1 VTQQPLLAL
10 ERVTVSF
17 NGFRALN
24 ELTYHLMPG
33 GLKVLIG
40 PNGSGKSTLLD
51 AVIGRVRPE
60 SGRVLYKGVDITAM
74 AEHRIAQ
81 MGIRRKFQA
90 PGVLGGLSVEEN
102 VAVAVRRAK
111 GLWANLRPG
120 LSAQEKTSME
130 EVLVM
135 VGLADKRRLPASQL
149 SHGEKQWLEMGMV
162 VGCEPELLL
171 LDEPTS
177 GMTSVETTLT
187 AGLVRRLAERHTVL
201 VIDHDMSFVEQLE
214 APVSVLHQGK
224 LLREGDM
231 QSIRNDPEVVSVYLG
246 RAVTKSNAHA

>member
-1 VTQQPLLAL
+1 MTQQPLLAL
-10 ERVTVSF
+10 EQVTVSF

-60 SGRVLYKGVDITAM
+60 SGRVRYKGVDITAM

-120 LSAQEKTSME
+120 LSAKEKTSME

-162 VGCEPELLL
+162 VGCDPELLL

-177 GMTSVETTLT
+177 GMTPAETTLT

-201 VIDHDMSFVEQLE
+201 VIDHDMSFVELLE

-246 RAVTKSNAHA
+246 RAVTKTNAHA